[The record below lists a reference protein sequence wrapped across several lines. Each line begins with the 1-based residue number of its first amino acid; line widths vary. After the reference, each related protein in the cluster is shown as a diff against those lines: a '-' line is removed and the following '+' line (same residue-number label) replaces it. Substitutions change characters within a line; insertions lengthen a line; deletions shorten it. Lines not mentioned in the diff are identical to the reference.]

1 MMKEKQDIS
10 KKNIKLKSLQNG
22 QREILILNKVVMV
35 IKAIYRV
42 EENNDFV
49 MKTREGLLTVWEKV
63 EI

>member
-1 MMKEKQDIS
+1 
-10 KKNIKLKSLQNG
+10 
-22 QREILILNKVVMV
+22 MV